1 MPEKQVKLSTNR
13 DINKAIADE
22 RIFYATVTRA
32 TPNKQGQAL
41 PVDVSLSVNGSKSVP
56 GIIRM
61 EDLDEDTDH
70 PNVSWLIGLRIP
82 FVIKAADDEQGVLIC
97 SRKIAQQ
104 KLKVA
109 MMNSLDN
116 GTAYEG
122 TITGFTNFGCFVD
135 VNGVVGLLRNVDYS
149 TDHSRISE
157 RYRSG
162 DHITVKCKSVSAD
175 DRHRITWEAV
185 TKYRRTTPFVCDLEP
200 GAIVLGRVIDIRNFT
215 QSMAVFVRL
224 EGNDGLDVL
233 CAMPAELEIEK
244 GVPVVLR
251 ISSIRPGA
259 DECSRPRIRGAIMR
273 LA

>member
-1 MPEKQVKLSTNR
+1 M
-13 DINKAIADE
+13 
-22 RIFYATVTRA
+22 
-32 TPNKQGQAL
+32 
-41 PVDVSLSVNGSKSVP
+41 
-56 GIIRM
+56 
-61 EDLDEDTDH
+61 
-70 PNVSWLIGLRIP
+70 
-82 FVIKAADDEQGVLIC
+82 
-97 SRKIAQQ
+97 
-104 KLKVA
+104 
-109 MMNSLDN
+109 
-116 GTAYEG
+116 
-122 TITGFTNFGCFVD
+122 
-135 VNGVVGLLRNVDYS
+135 DYS